1 MADLPNPNPGV
12 STEDFNAAQSVH
24 FQFMEINTNLLAE
37 IEANIENSNNNF
49 LSWADDWN
57 KESLDAKR
65 ARMEAALEAK
75 KGINL
80 SSDTKKVDKKIEL
93 PKMSMGILG
102 FGAIAGLVA
111 SVTGLD
117 DVINAAKL
125 PGRITMMSTALTKVG
140 TFLGTFGTLLKDTFK
155 LPKNLS
161 TTMTA
166 ELIGDWFKEA
176 TKKIKSVLKFDTP
189 GFIKFADDVKLSG
202 TSMLDDLTKG
212 VANVKSTLK
221 NLIPKGLLTLADN
234 AKVSGTSMLDD
245 LTKGV
250 ANVKSTFKTMMG
262 PVINFGKNVKSGGAT
277 MVDDVTKGI
286 ANVKTSFKAAGDI
299 ASDSLTKGLTGA
311 KTTIANIKTFF
322 ANIFA
327 PLGDL
332 KAAISL
338 DVGADGPIKKAITS
352 IGDFFKPLKTFFSGI
367 MDVIKVP
374 LKIVGTMAKTIPV
387 VGQVIGLVMG
397 IFDFFTGF
405 IDAFSDQVTYD
416 EDGNEM
422 KDSRSIMQKTIDG
435 VQGGLLEFFRG
446 FITLPLD
453 MIKDGVSWVMA
464 KLGFP
469 GAEKAM
475 DSFSFTAAFDK
486 FFEKG
491 TSFEDIIRKLVT
503 LPAQGVKWIWAT
515 LLGFLGFKD
524 AEKWMKGFSFEDLIK
539 EAGIGIDGE
548 FSFGTVL
555 KTFIT
560 SIVEWFDDLFDIDFG
575 AIVEKMIPEGLM
587 GDAFRKLTGLE
598 SPKQINEENAKLD
611 AEIVKLQAK
620 YDKAFFEKDQTSN
633 PFAGR
638 KFTGADS
645 KEDIEAQMKEAESKR
660 VRVDKRLPQNA
671 SAIRNR
677 DTFENYQAGTKLTPE
692 QMEVYARSMG
702 SDANKERLKRDV
714 NEVNNYEVL
723 KEQYD
728 KQIVEERPERLAAL
742 GKTTKGAANALEV
755 AVGSAAN
762 AGAAGTMILATPPAG
777 GAAASSASPDST
789 TNNVSSST
797 TNHVSKVQLID
808 RVRPEQAHMRR
819 FAAGAT

>member
-12 STEDFNAAQSVH
+12 STEDFNAAQAVH
-24 FQFMEINTNLLAE
+24 FQFMEINSNILSD
-37 IEANIENSNNNF
+37 IEDQIADSNNNF
-49 LSWADDWN
+49 LSWADAWN
-57 KESLDAKR
+57 KESLDARR

-75 KGINL
+75 KGIKTSGN
-80 SSDTKKVDKKIEL
+80 TKPELEDKKIAL
-93 PKMSMGILG
+93 PKMSLGLLG

-117 DVINAAKL
+117 DLINAAKL
-125 PGRITMMSTALTKVG
+125 PARLTSVG
-140 TFLGTFGTLLKDTFK
+140 KFFGSFGTLLKDTFK
-155 LPKNLS
+155 MPKITGMS
-161 TTMTA
+161 VTTDLLG
-166 ELIGDWFKEA
+166 EWFKSG
-176 TKKIKSVLKFDTP
+176 TSKINNVLRTDTP
-189 GFIKFADDVKLSG
+189 GFTKFADDVKLSG

-212 VANVKSTLK
+212 
-221 NLIPKGLLTLADN
+221 I
-234 AKVSGTSMLDD
+234 
-245 LTKGV
+245 
-250 ANVKSTFKTMMG
+250 ANVKSTFKTMVA
-262 PVINFGKNVKSGGAT
+262 PVINFGKDVKTGGAT
-277 MVDDVTKGI
+277 MVDDLTKGI
-286 ANVKTSFKAAGDI
+286 ANVKSSFKAAGDM

-435 VQGGLLEFFRG
+435 VQGGLLELFRG
-446 FITLPLD
+446 LITLPLD

-491 TSFEDIIRKLVT
+491 TTFSDIIRKLVT
-503 LPAQGVKWIWAT
+503 LPSDGVKWVLGK

-524 AEKWMKGFSFEDLIK
+524 AEKWLTGFSFEDLVK
-539 EAGIGIDGE
+539 EAGMDSETGE
-548 FSFGTVL
+548 FSFGTL
-555 KTFIT
+555 ISNFIE
-560 SIVEWFDDLFDIDFG
+560 SIGEWFDGMIESAMEIIRNVPGFGNFGKSDERIKQEEESLDKAKEGGFYDKSNVIGFDSKIDR
-575 AIVEKMIPEGLM
+575 
-587 GDAFRKLTGLE
+587 DKLTAGAQVTYDEDGNMMQPELT
-598 SPKQINEENAKLD
+598 KQMVDSI
-611 AEIVKLQAK
+611 I
-620 YDKAFFEKDQTSN
+620 
-633 PFAGR
+633 
-638 KFTGADS
+638 ADEDIS
-645 KEDIEAQMKEAESKR
+645 KEDLEFMKKLQGDMANFTKHATEGNSIFVQDIGAQEKMAEMTKSS
-660 VRVDKRLPQNA
+660 D
-671 SAIRNR
+671 SAAK
-677 DTFENYQAGTKLTPE
+677 T
-692 QMEVYARSMG
+692 MEVAMG
-702 SDANKERLKRDV
+702 SDAN
-714 NEVNNYEVL
+714 
-723 KEQYD
+723 
-728 KQIVEERPERLAAL
+728 A
-742 GKTTKGAANALEV
+742 T
-755 AVGSAAN
+755 
-762 AGAAGTMILATPPAG
+762 AAGTVVVATPPTG
-777 GAAASSASPDST
+777 GAAASSSSSDST

-797 TNHVSKVQLID
+797 TNHVSKVQLAD

-819 FAAGAT
+819 FAAGM